1 VTYFDPICFDMSRRL
16 DPTAAVKPGLLDR
29 GERTAGLLPE
39 PDLPFEL
46 LDQSTHRG
54 LDVQGCTGA
63 RFALS
68 SSQPPCAYRILD
80 SAILMV
86 KAAEDRSRCNGAK
99 PLNDAIKRC
108 VLGQ

>member
-16 DPTAAVKPGLLDR
+16 DPTAAVKPVLLDR

-54 LDVQGCTGA
+54 LMFRDVLAHDLLC
-63 RFALS
+63 LH
-68 SSQPPCAYRILD
+68 L
-80 SAILMV
+80 
-86 KAAEDRSRCNGAK
+86 N
-99 PLNDAIKRC
+99 PLVRTEY
-108 VLGQ
+108 